1 MAITKYIQ
9 TNQGE
14 VITIPS
20 VHLYTD
26 LPFITTLLPG
36 GYGRGWGY
44 DAGITNSG
52 SVLNLTDLYDEAL
65 SKPAISSVTF
75 NSLVSWKTMEEMQ
88 TQEFIDLCNT
98 VNDSI
103 AWLWGSFTEGGY
115 GFIHIE
121 NGIETVWHQGIVE
134 QVNGDT
140 TEYKYNI
147 NHAGVSYGGYIQR
160 EHVTDCVITCIDN
173 DEIMFPDIVL
183 WTSYKDYHGQ
193 NEYFYLEFNVGELSY
208 QWRVEPNDLAS
219 VCAGDAATGAWLTT
233 VYPKRPWYIDNE
245 NIRNVSSFT
254 YDKYYMIGGWAN
266 REVSEDGDPF
276 KDTTDTG
283 NKGGDGGWNG
293 TSESTPASD
302 VDKIE
307 TDAINSG
314 FVTLYKPTKTII
326 KSFSNWLWTNITDSI
341 STQIKR
347 LLTNPLDGILFIA
360 TTHLLP
366 PTSQGSSEIKFC
378 GIGSGIHALTIPR
391 QFSKFDCGYLQYVSV
406 DGSYSEKII
415 GDTDTFLDY
424 QPYSKAE
431 IYIPSI
437 GYKEVDVNDVIGS
450 KIHLVLSV
458 DWVSG
463 AILAQLEMT
472 RNKRKNGDAELNQNT
487 LYEYQGNIY
496 TNLPI
501 SASDWKSFYTN
512 ILNVG
517 GGLASA
523 LSGNIGQGI
532 SQAVS
537 SIATQQ
543 VSVQKSGNVAA
554 SYGYMGQQG
563 IYMYLT
569 RPNPAIPVNYKAF
582 KGYQSNKYYKLGDL
596 SGYTEIDPESFWVG
610 TKTNPADGIT
620 EEEAEMLRADLASG
634 FYL

>member
-9 TNQGE
+9 TNQGD

-20 VHLYTD
+20 VHFYED
-26 LPFITTLLPG
+26 LPFITTLLPD

-44 DAGITNSG
+44 DAGVINHG
-52 SVLNLTDLYDEAL
+52 SVLNLVNLYDEAV
-65 SKPAISSVTF
+65 SKPVITSDVFS
-75 NSLVSWKTMEEMQ
+75 SLVSWKTMGEMQ
-88 TQEFIDLCNT
+88 SQDFIDLCNT

-103 AWLWGSFTEGGY
+103 AWLWGSFNEGGY

-121 NGIETVWHQGIVE
+121 NGIEAVWHQGIVE
-134 QVNGDT
+134 RVNGDT
-140 TEYKYNI
+140 NEYKYNI
-147 NHAGVSYGGYIQR
+147 SRTGVSYGGYIQR
-160 EHVTDCVITCIDN
+160 EHVSNCVITCIDN
-173 DEIMFPDIVL
+173 GETMFPDIVL
-183 WTSYKDYHGQ
+183 WTSYKDYLGP
-193 NEYFYLEFNVGELSY
+193 NEYFYLEFDVGELSY
-208 QWRVEPNDLAS
+208 RWRVEPSDLAS
-219 VCAGDAATGAWLTT
+219 VYAGDTTMGTWITT

-245 NIRNVSSFT
+245 HIHNSSSFT
-254 YDKYYMIGGWAN
+254 YNEYYMIGGWAN

-276 KDTTDTG
+276 KDTTDTDNDGG
-283 NKGGDGGWNG
+283 NGGWNG

-326 KSFSNWLWTNITDSI
+326 KSFSDWLWTDITDSI

-360 TTHLLP
+360 TTHLQP

-406 DGSYSEKII
+406 DGSYSETIL

-431 IYIPSI
+431 IYIPCI
-437 GYKEVDVNDVIGS
+437 GYKELDVNDVIGS

-463 AILAQLEMT
+463 AMLAQLEIS
-472 RNKRKNGDAELNQNT
+472 RNKRKNGDAELKENT

-512 ILNVG
+512 ILNIG

-543 VSVQKSGNVAA
+543 VSVQKSGNVSA

-569 RPNPAIPVNYKAF
+569 RPNPAIPINYKGF
-582 KGYQSNKYYKLGDL
+582 EGYQTNQRYVLKEL
-596 SGYTEIDPESFWVG
+596 SGYTEIDESTLWVD
-610 TKTNPADGIT
+610 KFNGIT
-620 EEEAEMLRADLASG
+620 ETEAEMLREITRTG

>member
-65 SKPAISSVTF
+65 SKPAISSATF
-75 NSLVSWKTMEEMQ
+75 NSLVRWKTMEEMQ

-134 QVNGDT
+134 QVNGDR
-140 TEYKYNI
+140 TEYLYNI

-183 WTSYKDYHGQ
+183 WTSYMDYQGK
-193 NEYFYLEFNVGELSY
+193 NEYFYLEFNISELSY

-219 VCAGDAATGAWLTT
+219 VYAGDSATGTWLTT

-245 NIRNVSSFT
+245 HIRNVSSYT
-254 YDKYYMIGGWAN
+254 YDKYYMLGGWAN

-326 KSFSNWLWTNITDSI
+326 KSFSNWLWTDITDSI

-391 QFSKFDCGYLQYVSV
+391 QFSKYDCGYLQYVNI
-406 DGSYSEKII
+406 DGSYSETIE

-431 IYIPSI
+431 IYIPCI
-437 GYKEVDVNDVIGS
+437 GYKELDVNDIIGS

-463 AILAQLEMT
+463 AMLAQLEIS

-512 ILNVG
+512 ILNIG

-532 SQAVS
+532 GQAVS

-582 KGYQSNKYYKLGDL
+582 KGYSTNQRYNLGDL
-596 SGYTEIDPESFWVG
+596 QGYTEIESETLWINKF
-610 TKTNPADGIT
+610 NGIT
-620 EEEAEMLRADLASG
+620 ESEAELLKSICESG
-634 FYL
+634 IYL

>member
-9 TNQGE
+9 TNQGK

-65 SKPAISSVTF
+65 SKPAISSATF
-75 NSLVSWKTMEEMQ
+75 NSLVRWRTMEQIQ
-88 TQEFIDLCNT
+88 TQDFIDLCNT

-121 NGIETVWHQGIVE
+121 SGIETIWHQGIVE

-140 TEYKYNI
+140 TEYLYNI

-173 DEIMFPDIVL
+173 GEIMFPDIVL
-183 WTSYKDYHGQ
+183 WTSYKDYQGP
-193 NEYFYLEFNVGELSY
+193 NEYFYLEFNVSELSY
-208 QWRVEPNDLAS
+208 QWRVEPSDLAS
-219 VCAGDAATGAWLTT
+219 VYACDPATGTWLTT

-245 NIRNVSSFT
+245 YIRNVSSFT
-254 YDKYYMIGGWAN
+254 YDKYYMRGGWAN

-276 KDTTDTG
+276 KDTTDTDNDGG
-283 NKGGDGGWNG
+283 NGGWNG

-314 FVTLYKPTKTII
+314 FVTLYKPTKTTI
-326 KSFSNWLWTNITDSI
+326 KSFCNWLWTDITDSLA
-341 STQIKR
+341 TQIKR

-360 TTHLLP
+360 TTHLQP

-378 GIGSGIHALTIPR
+378 GIGSGIHALTVPK

-406 DGSYSEKII
+406 GGSYSEKII

-431 IYIPSI
+431 IYIPGI
-437 GYKEVDVNDVIGS
+437 GYKELDVNDIIGS
-450 KIHLVLSV
+450 KIHLILSV

-463 AILAQLEMT
+463 ALLAQLEMT

-543 VSVQKSGNVAA
+543 VSVQKSGNVSA

-569 RPNPAIPVNYKAF
+569 RPNPAIPINYKSY

-596 SGYTEIDPESFWVG
+596 SGYTEIDPETFWVG

-620 EEEAEMLRADLASG
+620 EEEAKMLRADLASG